1 MPEVMALVQVQIIE
15 ADSLSELNEKA
26 NEFLQK
32 IEERN
37 VIDIKFQNNLAFTAE
52 ELLEQYAVL
61 ILYCVRT
68 SHS

>member
-1 MPEVMALVQVQIIE
+1 MIE
-15 ADSLSELNEKA
+15 ADSLSELNEKT

-37 VIDIKFQNNLAFTAE
+37 VIDIKFQSNLGFTAE

-61 ILYCVRT
+61 ILYCVR
-68 SHS
+68 SGH